1 MASHYS
7 IHIQTN
13 FQFSLLAIHVIENKQ
28 LTIND
33 NPFIEREVLRDGSII
48 VAILF
53 SWQDMKTIAL

>member
-7 IHIQTN
+7 IH

-48 VAILF
+48 VAILL
-53 SWQDMKTIAL
+53 SCQDMKSIAL